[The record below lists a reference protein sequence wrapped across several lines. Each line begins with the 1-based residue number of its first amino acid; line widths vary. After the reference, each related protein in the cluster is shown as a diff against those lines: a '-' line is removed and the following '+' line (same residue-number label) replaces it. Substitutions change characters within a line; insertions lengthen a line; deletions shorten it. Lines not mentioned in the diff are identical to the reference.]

1 VNRSTPQRDW
11 GLWVLGFLAGAAVA
25 TWITLSTHPAGAQSP
40 EVQEALV
47 SASDAYGV
55 PYTTLARVAWCESRF
70 VPGVDNFQGSGARG
84 LFQFMPGT
92 YRWMS
97 AQAGYAGTSPYDPWA
112 AAHVA
117 AWAFSR
123 GYGPQHWKACW

>member
-1 VNRSTPQRDW
+1 MSRNTPGRDW

-40 EVQEALV
+40 EVREALV

-55 PYTTLARVAWCESRF
+55 PYTTLSRVAWCESRF
-70 VPGVDNFQGSGARG
+70 DPAQTSWAGAQG
-84 LFQFMPGT
+84 LMQFMPRT
-92 YRWMS
+92 WAWMS
-97 AQAGYAGTSPYDPWA
+97 AQAGWKGWSAYHPRA

-123 GYGPQHWKACW
+123 GYGPQHWRACW